1 MDWLLKRIR
10 FKITITKIKVNL
22 WKQKPRTNKIVDNK
36 LIKMKKPMI
45 SDQKVNCKFNNKN
58 SFNSVDP
65 YNEKHINIVY
75 HLDMKMK
82 QIA

>member
-1 MDWLLKRIR
+1 M
-10 FKITITKIKVNL
+10 ITKIKVNSG
-22 WKQKPRTNKIVDNK
+22 KQKLRTNKVEDNK
-36 LIKMKKPMI
+36 LIRMKKPMI

-58 SFNSVDP
+58 SFNSVDR
-65 YNEKHINIVY
+65 YNGKRINIAY